1 MSNKVFIGA
10 LGLVLI
16 FLAAGIWLY
25 NWVLGDTKA
34 ASEPIAA
41 PTLAINIP
49 PTSTQI
55 AIVEATDLVAPTATI
70 SAAVANQALQNTTSL
85 GSPSSIV
92 FEISQAESEVRFTIF
107 EVLRGAPTDVIGR
120 SNQVAGQLILDLTD
134 LSQSQIGEILV
145 NARTLATDDDRRN
158 QAIRNRILNTDQYEY
173 IRFQPTEL
181 VGLSGKAIPGQPFN
195 FQIAG
200 DLTIRDITKPVIF
213 EITMTGETLEKLL
226 GYAKTTIQLSDFN
239 LVVPDVPFVADVGEE
254 IILEIDLVLD
264 AQ

>member
-1 MSNKVFIGA
+1 MSNKVFVGA

-25 NWVLGDTKA
+25 NWVLGDTKT
-34 ASEPIAA
+34 ASEPITA
-41 PTLAINIP
+41 PTLALEIP

-55 AIVEATDLVAPTATI
+55 AKVEAADRVQPTPTP
-70 SAAVANQALQNTTSL
+70 SAAVASQAIQNTTSL
-85 GSPSSIV
+85 QSSSPII

-107 EVLRGAPTDVIGR
+107 EVLRGAPTDVIGK
-120 SNQVAGQLILDLTD
+120 SNQVAGQIILDLTD
-134 LSQSQIGEILV
+134 LSQSQLGEILV

-181 VGLSGKAIPGQPFN
+181 IGLSGKAIPGQPFN
-195 FQIAG
+195 FQIVG
-200 DLTIRDITKPVIF
+200 DLTVRDITKPVIF
-213 EITMTGETLEKLL
+213 EITMTGDSFEKLS
-226 GYAKTTIQLSDFN
+226 GSAKTTIQLSDFN
-239 LVVPDVPFVADVGEE
+239 LVVPDVPFVADVGED
-254 IILEIDLVLD
+254 IILEIDLVLE